1 MQKNKHDRNLQPA
14 INKSRTETL
23 KNPGQS
29 CFYSPVLLAMLM
41 KILLPCRHSAPDMPL
56 RFIGV
61 KHLACLL
68 GKGGIDLEEP
78 FGDILMYRTLADPEL
93 LRCLPHRRAV
103 FYNII
108 CNLHGPLLNIIFQ
121 KNPPANIV
129 FTMYAGGRKVM
140 LVYFSPLYLKL
151 HIIFIFLTVSKIY
164 FVFFLSISFD
174 TFTFIPNVN

>member
-68 GKGGIDLEEP
+68 GKGRIDLEEP
-78 FGDILMYRTLADPEL
+78 FGDILMCGRDDFEPFYFQQIHLRSIPFHPAPDLPEVSDKYP
-93 LRCLPHRRAV
+93 RFRPC
-103 FYNII
+103 
-108 CNLHGPLLNIIFQ
+108 
-121 KNPPANIV
+121 PPQ
-129 FTMYAGGRKVM
+129 
-140 LVYFSPLYLKL
+140 S
-151 HIIFIFLTVSKIY
+151 SE
-164 FVFFLSISFD
+164 
-174 TFTFIPNVN
+174 

>member
-68 GKGGIDLEEP
+68 GKGRIDLEEP
-78 FGDILMYRTLADPEL
+78 FGDIWWCQGR
-93 LRCLPHRRAV
+93 
-103 FYNII
+103 NKKI
-108 CNLHGPLLNIIFQ
+108 C
-121 KNPPANIV
+121 
-129 FTMYAGGRKVM
+129 
-140 LVYFSPLYLKL
+140 S
-151 HIIFIFLTVSKIY
+151 FLTLY
-164 FVFFLSISFD
+164 HQSILFD
-174 TFTFIPNVN
+174 RQHRILL

>member
-41 KILLPCRHSAPDMPL
+41 KILLPRRHAAPDMPL

-68 GKGGIDLEEP
+68 GKGRIDLEEP
-78 FGDILMYRTLADPEL
+78 FGDILWCQVRNKKIAYL
-93 LRCLPHRRAV
+93 LTA
-103 FYNII
+103 
-108 CNLHGPLLNIIFQ
+108 
-121 KNPPANIV
+121 
-129 FTMYAGGRKVM
+129 
-140 LVYFSPLYLKL
+140 
-151 HIIFIFLTVSKIY
+151 
-164 FVFFLSISFD
+164 
-174 TFTFIPNVN
+174 

>member
-14 INKSRTETL
+14 INKSRTETRR
-23 KNPGQS
+23 NPGQS

-68 GKGGIDLEEP
+68 GKGRIDLEEP
-78 FGDILMYRTLADPEL
+78 FGDILMYRALTDPEL
-93 LRCLPHRRAV
+93 LRRLPHSRV
-103 FYNII
+103 ILYNII
-108 CNLHGPLLNIIFQ
+108 SNLHGSFLNIIFQ

-129 FTMYAGGRKVM
+129 FTMYAGEFNVM
-140 LVYFSPLYLKL
+140 PTLLAS
-151 HIIFIFLTVSKIY
+151 FINICPY
-164 FVFFLSISFD
+164 IS
-174 TFTFIPNVN
+174 

>member
-78 FGDILMYRTLADPEL
+78 FGDIFMFGRYNLERSHFLRLIQTHLSQDLQASVNKYLHFHPYLLLSSESIALTADWSSGV
-93 LRCLPHRRAV
+93 H
-103 FYNII
+103 
-108 CNLHGPLLNIIFQ
+108 Q
-121 KNPPANIV
+121 
-129 FTMYAGGRKVM
+129 
-140 LVYFSPLYLKL
+140 
-151 HIIFIFLTVSKIY
+151 
-164 FVFFLSISFD
+164 
-174 TFTFIPNVN
+174 